1 MNIKGLILKSKRLII
16 CFSVAFVLGIFVGTS
31 NMPKEEYNNLLIK
44 NEQIGEQIVE
54 LDKTIG
60 DNKSEEKKLQAQ
72 KEEKDKLAKE
82 ETERKA
88 KEAKE
93 RKEKEEAER
102 KAQEEAKRIAQQEQN
117 NNNTV
122 ANGGGGN
129 NVVSETPIGQMVWLP
144 ATGKK
149 YHSISNCGNMNP
161 AKARQATLESA
172 ISKGYSACSKCY

>member
-16 CFSVAFVLGIFVGTS
+16 CFSVAFVLGIFGGTS

-54 LDKTIG
+54 LDKTIE

-82 ETERKA
+82 EAERKA
-88 KEAKE
+88 KEA
-93 RKEKEEAER
+93 KEKEEAER
-102 KAQEEAKRIAQQEQN
+102 KAQEEANRIAQQEQN
-117 NNNTV
+117 NNSTV
-122 ANGGGGN
+122 ASGGN
-129 NVVSETPIGQMVWLP
+129 NVVSETPIGQMVWLS

-161 AKARQATLESA
+161 AKARQVTIESA
-172 ISKGYSACSKCY
+172 ISKGYGACSKCY

>member
-1 MNIKGLILKSKRLII
+1 M
-16 CFSVAFVLGIFVGTS
+16 
-31 NMPKEEYNNLLIK
+31 K

-54 LDKTIG
+54 LDKTIE

-82 ETERKA
+82 EADRKA

-102 KAQEEAKRIAQQEQN
+102 KAQEEANRIAQQQRNNNN

-129 NVVSETPIGQMVWLP
+129 NVVSETPIGQMVWLS

-161 AKARQATLESA
+161 AKARQVTLESA
-172 ISKGYSACSKCY
+172 ISTGYDACSKCY